1 MNDRD
6 PSSDDPTGW
15 FDPAAGARAFT
26 DVQKLALR
34 AASSVVDQM
43 TSFAGAAGGLRLP
56 RDRANGD
63 RDLRRTRVDAERMI
77 DAYADFART
86 LLDGFTNLVGGG
98 DDAADPAGTV
108 DRLVVGPVAPGSSAN
123 AELWVHNL
131 DARPAR
137 DLTFHCSGLTK
148 HDRSPI
154 GAHRILFTPARLT
167 VLAPHSSEGVV
178 VEVQV
183 PPGARPG
190 SYHGLVQATNLPD
203 LCLVVRVDVAVN
215 EDP

>member
-1 MNDRD
+1 MSDRD
-6 PSSDDPTGW
+6 PNSDDDTW
-15 FDPAAGARAFT
+15 FDPAAGARAFA

-63 RDLRRTRVDAERMI
+63 RHLRRTRVDAERMI
-77 DAYADFART
+77 DAYADFARM
-86 LLDGFTNLVGGG
+86 LLDGFTNLVDGQDG
-98 DDAADPAGTV
+98 AADPAGTV
-108 DRLVVGPVAPGSSAN
+108 DRLVIGPVAAGASAN
-123 AELWVHNL
+123 AKLWVHNL
-131 DARPAR
+131 DARPAHE
-137 DLTFHCSGLTK
+137 LTFHCSGLTS

-167 VLAPHSSEGVV
+167 VLAPRSSEGVV

-183 PPGARPG
+183 PPGAQPG

-203 LCLVVRVDVAVN
+203 LCLALRVDVAVN